1 MFLFYC
7 PYKLA
12 ALNDFANYILILA
25 MEGRRLMFKVDKIR
39 FEVNSIFSQ
48 LREKNKMIFGVFD
61 LSRIMIIFRLRA
73 ATGKLIKFIFYK
85 KATKIGK
92 IYTIDL
98 TFTT

>member
-39 FEVNSIFSQ
+39 FEVNSIFPSFMRKTKSFWGVLASQ
-48 LREKNKMIFGVFD
+48 EYNYF
-61 LSRIMIIFRLRA
+61 
-73 ATGKLIKFIFYK
+73 
-85 KATKIGK
+85 
-92 IYTIDL
+92 
-98 TFTT
+98 

>member
-39 FEVNSIFSQ
+39 FVPQ
-48 LREKNKMIFGVFD
+48 LHEKNKNNVGGF
-61 LSRIMIIFRLRA
+61 
-73 ATGKLIKFIFYK
+73 
-85 KATKIGK
+85 
-92 IYTIDL
+92 
-98 TFTT
+98 

>member
-39 FEVNSIFSQ
+39 FEVNPIFPQ
-48 LREKNKMIFGVFD
+48 LLEKSTIIFGGFD
-61 LSRIMIIFRLRA
+61 LSRI
-73 ATGKLIKFIFYK
+73 
-85 KATKIGK
+85 
-92 IYTIDL
+92 
-98 TFTT
+98 

>member
-39 FEVNSIFSQ
+39 FEVNSIFPSFM
-48 LREKNKMIFGVFD
+48 RK
-61 LSRIMIIFRLRA
+61 
-73 ATGKLIKFIFYK
+73 
-85 KATKIGK
+85 TK
-92 IYTIDL
+92 
-98 TFTT
+98 

>member
-1 MFLFYC
+1 MLLFYC

-48 LREKNKMIFGVFD
+48 LHEKNKTYWGV
-61 LSRIMIIFRLRA
+61 
-73 ATGKLIKFIFYK
+73 
-85 KATKIGK
+85 
-92 IYTIDL
+92 L
-98 TFTT
+98 TSQEYNYF

>member
-25 MEGRRLMFKVDKIR
+25 MEGSRRLMFKVDKIR

-48 LREKNKMIFGVFD
+48 LHEKNKIILGGFD
-61 LSRIMIIFRLRA
+61 LSRI
-73 ATGKLIKFIFYK
+73 
-85 KATKIGK
+85 
-92 IYTIDL
+92 
-98 TFTT
+98 